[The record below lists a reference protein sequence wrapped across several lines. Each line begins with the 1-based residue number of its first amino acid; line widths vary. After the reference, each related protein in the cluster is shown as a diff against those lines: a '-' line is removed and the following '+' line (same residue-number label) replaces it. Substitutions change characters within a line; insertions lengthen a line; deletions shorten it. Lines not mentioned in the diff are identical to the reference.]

1 MPYAKC
7 KIYNDG
13 GHFIAIPPTSRPK
26 SPKCYRPEELIEVED
41 NAQKERLNTDNCII
55 KQSFVAQSDISKEL
69 SDNKTLAPKATR
81 KITRKQLFN
90 ELYAESAKMKK
101 RERKAFIVSKM
112 TPHFNSEKEARQFVE
127 DNFARQLRNLICR
140 KTRLYRKARLQ
151 TWSYFCTFTYDSA
164 KHTEESFRKKLS
176 DTFKKMCYRRGWKY
190 IGVWERSVEKERL
203 HFHGLFYIPD
213 GQMIGELVEVQ
224 DYSVKTEKVQKTV
237 QNTYFNE
244 RFGRSDFEAIQSVYS
259 LDSSIRYILKYIE
272 KGGARIVYSRN
283 LPQYFVSDIMDDD
296 VCRTIGQED
305 RKLLLFDSFTCWD
318 EGCLIGKVSPEV
330 IAQMPKAN

>member
-7 KIYNDG
+7 KVYSDG
-13 GHFIAIPPTSRPK
+13 GHYIAIPPTTRPK
-26 SPKCYRPEELIEVED
+26 SPKRYRPEELIEVED
-41 NAQKERLNTDNCII
+41 NEQKERLNTDNCTT
-55 KQSFVAQSDISKEL
+55 KQPFMSQSDTSEEL
-69 SDNKTLAPKATR
+69 PDNKTVTPKATR

-90 ELYAESAKMKK
+90 ELYAESAKMRK
-101 RERKAFIVSKM
+101 RERKAFITSKM
-112 TPHFNSEKEARQFVE
+112 MPYFNDEKEARQFVE

-140 KTRLYRKARLQ
+140 KTRLFRKARLQ
-151 TWSYFCTFTYDSA
+151 PWTHFCTFTYDSA

-272 KGGARIVYSRN
+272 KGGAKIVYSRN
-283 LPQYFVSDIMDDD
+283 LPQYFVSDIMDED
-296 VCRTIGQED
+296 VCSTIGQED

-318 EGCLIGKVSPEV
+318 EGCLIGQVSPEV
-330 IAQMPKAN
+330 IAQLPKSN

>member
-41 NAQKERLNTDNCII
+41 SAQKERLNTDNCII

-151 TWSYFCTFTYDSA
+151 TWNYFCTFTYDSA

-213 GQMIGELVEVQ
+213 GQMIGELMEVQ

-272 KGGARIVYSRN
+272 KCGARIVYSRN

-296 VCRTIGQED
+296 VCSTIGQED

>member
-151 TWSYFCTFTYDSA
+151 TWNYFCTFTYDSA

-213 GQMIGELVEVQ
+213 GQMIGELMEVQ

-296 VCRTIGQED
+296 VLCTIGQED

>member
-7 KIYNDG
+7 KVYSDG
-13 GHFIAIPPTSRPK
+13 GHYIAIPPTTRPK
-26 SPKCYRPEELIEVED
+26 SPKCYRPEELIEVVA
-41 NAQKERLNTDNCII
+41 NAPKEQLNTDNCTV
-55 KQSFVAQSDISKEL
+55 KQPFVAQSDTSEEMPG
-69 SDNKTLAPKATR
+69 NKIVAPKATR

-90 ELYAESAKMKK
+90 ELYAESSKMKK

-112 TPHFNSEKEARQFVE
+112 TPYFNGEKEARQFVE

-151 TWSYFCTFTYDSA
+151 PWTYFCTFTYDSA

-190 IGVWERSVEKERL
+190 IGVWERSTEKERL

-259 LDSSIRYILKYIE
+259 LDNSIRYILKYIE
-272 KGGARIVYSRN
+272 KCGTKIVYSRN
-283 LPQYFVSDIMDDD
+283 LPQYFVSDIMDED
-296 VCRTIGQED
+296 VCSTIGQED

-318 EGCLIGKVSPEV
+318 EGCLVGKVSPEV

>member
-7 KIYNDG
+7 KVYSDG
-13 GHFIAIPPTSRPK
+13 GHYIAIPPTTRPK
-26 SPKCYRPEELIEVED
+26 SPKCYRPEELIEVVA
-41 NAQKERLNTDNCII
+41 NAPKEQLNTDNCTV
-55 KQSFVAQSDISKEL
+55 KQPFVAQSDTLEEMPG
-69 SDNKTLAPKATR
+69 NKIVAPKATR

-90 ELYAESAKMKK
+90 ELYAESSKMKK

-112 TPHFNSEKEARQFVE
+112 TPYFNGEKEARQFVE

-151 TWSYFCTFTYDSA
+151 PWTYFCTFTYDSA

-190 IGVWERSVEKERL
+190 IGVWERSTEKERL

-259 LDSSIRYILKYIE
+259 LDNSIRYILKYIE
-272 KGGARIVYSRN
+272 KCGTKIVYSRN
-283 LPQYFVSDIMDDD
+283 LPQYFVSDIMDED
-296 VCRTIGQED
+296 VCSTIGQED

-318 EGCLIGKVSPEV
+318 EGCLVGKVSPEV

>member
-101 RERKAFIVSKM
+101 RERKAFTESK
-112 TPHFNSEKEARQFVE
+112 K
-127 DNFARQLRNLICR
+127 
-140 KTRLYRKARLQ
+140 
-151 TWSYFCTFTYDSA
+151 
-164 KHTEESFRKKLS
+164 
-176 DTFKKMCYRRGWKY
+176 
-190 IGVWERSVEKERL
+190 
-203 HFHGLFYIPD
+203 
-213 GQMIGELVEVQ
+213 
-224 DYSVKTEKVQKTV
+224 
-237 QNTYFNE
+237 
-244 RFGRSDFEAIQSVYS
+244 
-259 LDSSIRYILKYIE
+259 
-272 KGGARIVYSRN
+272 
-283 LPQYFVSDIMDDD
+283 
-296 VCRTIGQED
+296 
-305 RKLLLFDSFTCWD
+305 
-318 EGCLIGKVSPEV
+318 
-330 IAQMPKAN
+330 